1 MIFTLHKEVPL
12 SQIHATAIIDS
23 AAEIDPTAEIGPF
36 VVIEGPVRIGARTKL
51 FPHAFVT
58 GNVVIGE
65 DNLVGVNVSIGLP
78 PQHTGWKDTDWG
90 VRIGDRNNF
99 REHVTIHRG
108 YVENNPT
115 VVGDDNL
122 LMVGTHVPHDAII
135 HNNVILVNCA
145 QLGGHSEVFDRAV
158 LSAFVGI
165 HQFCRVGRLC
175 MLGASAVATK
185 DVPPFMTM
193 GHDKSVHGMNII
205 GMRRAGI
212 GADTRKQIK
221 AAYKILYRS
230 GLNVKNAVSRM
241 ESELG
246 TVPEVREMIDFI
258 QSAKRGIVP
267 HTRRA
272 TADDDE

>member
-1 MIFTLHKEVPL
+1 M
-12 SQIHATAIIDS
+12 SQIHPTALVDS
-23 AAEIDPTAEIGPF
+23 AAVIDPTAEVGPF

-51 FPHAFVT
+51 LTRAFVT
-58 GNVVIGE
+58 GDVVIGE
-65 DNLVGVNVSIGLP
+65 DNIVGVNVSIGLP
-78 PQHTGWKDTDWG
+78 PQHTGWKGTDWG

-99 REHVTIHRG
+99 REHVTVHRG
-108 YVENNPT
+108 YVDNNPT
-115 VVGDDNL
+115 VIGNDNL
-122 LMVGTHVPHDAII
+122 FMVGSHIPHDAII
-135 HNNVILVNCA
+135 HNNVIIVNYA
-145 QLGGHSEVFDRAV
+145 QLGGHCEIFDGAV
-158 LSAFVGI
+158 LAGFAGI

-175 MLGASAVATK
+175 MLGAFAVVIK

-193 GHDKSVHGMNII
+193 GHDKYVHGLNII

-212 GADTRKQIK
+212 DSETRKQIK

-230 GLNVKNAVSRM
+230 DLNVKNAVIRM

-246 TVPEVREMIDFI
+246 SVPEVREMIDFI

-267 HTRRA
+267 HISRA

>member
-1 MIFTLHKEVPL
+1 M
-12 SQIHATAIIDS
+12 SQIHPTAIVDS
-23 AAEIDPTAEIGPF
+23 AAIIDPTAEIGPF
-36 VVIEGPVRIGARTKL
+36 VVIEGPVRIGPRTKL
-51 FPHAFVT
+51 LARAFVT

-65 DNLVGVNVSIGLP
+65 DNIVGINVSIGLP

-99 REHVTIHRG
+99 REHVTVHRG
-108 YVENNPT
+108 YVENNAT
-115 VVGDDNL
+115 VIGNDNL
-122 LMVGTHVPHDAII
+122 FMVGSHIPHDAII
-135 HNNVILVNCA
+135 HNNVIIVNYA

-158 LSAFVGI
+158 LSSFVGV

-175 MLGASAVATK
+175 MIGASAILTK
-185 DVPPFMTM
+185 DVPPFMTVD
-193 GHDKSVHGMNII
+193 HDKYVRGLNII

-212 GADTRKQIK
+212 DSETRKTIK

-230 GLNVKNAVSRM
+230 GLNVKNAVKRM

-246 TVPEVREMIDFI
+246 SVPEVREIIDFI

-267 HTRRA
+267 HTSRA